1 MNHRHLVAHQLQH
14 LFNEQTAVN
23 HQFNEWTPAAKH
35 LFMQTCRYYPRL
47 ENIALQM
54 LSKKP
59 KDKLVWAALMSGL
72 CELCIDEKPSHAVI
86 FEWVQFIKKSPYQ
99 SASGLVNAILRRANR
114 EQHQLKTTD
123 LTYEWSHPL
132 WMIQRFQHHWPK
144 YWQEIC
150 HHNNQHPPMTL
161 RVNLA
166 KISRVDYLKRIG
178 AEHAHITLHSAAG
191 LQMKQ
196 AVSIQELPGFFE
208 GFVSIQDEAAQLA
221 AQILAPQAGQRV
233 LDACAAPGGKT
244 CHMLETQSDLKLTA
258 IEPQSE
264 RFAKLQQT
272 LHRLQL
278 NAHCIQ
284 ADASQTSTWWDG
296 VPFDRI
302 LIDAPCSGMGVIR
315 RHPDIKL
322 RRSETHVL
330 NNIEIQRQLL
340 DALWPLLQQNGFLL
354 YATCSILPEEN
365 DEQIRRFLARHQD
378 AKRMP
383 LPITVGKSTEFGQ
396 QIFPGMSDMDGFYYS
411 LITKHQLDE

>member
-14 LFNEQTAVN
+14 LFGQQAPVN

-59 KDKLVWAALMSGL
+59 KDKLVWAALICGL

-99 SASGLVNAILRRANR
+99 SASGLVNAILRRVSR
-114 EQHQLKTTD
+114 EQHQLKTSD

-132 WMIQRFQHHWPK
+132 WMIQRFARDWPEHW
-144 YWQEIC
+144 QDIC
-150 HHNNQHPPMTL
+150 NYNNQHPPMTL
-161 RVNLA
+161 RVNLS
-166 KISRVDYLKRIG
+166 KISREDYLKQIG
-178 AEHAHITLHSAAG
+178 PEHAQITEHSAAG
-191 LQMKQ
+191 IQMKQ
-196 AVSIQELPGFFE
+196 AVSIQELPGFYE
-208 GFVSIQDEAAQLA
+208 GLVSIQDEAAQLA

-244 CHMLETQSDLKLTA
+244 CHLLESQTGLKLTA
-258 IEPQSE
+258 IEPQNE
-264 RFAKLQQT
+264 RFTKLQQT

-296 VPFDRI
+296 TPFDRI

-322 RRSETHVL
+322 RRSETQLL
-330 NNIEIQRQLL
+330 NNIDIQRQLL
-340 DALWPLLQQNGFLL
+340 DALWPLLQQNGLML

-365 DEQIRRFLARHQD
+365 DHQIRQFLTRHQD
-378 AKRMP
+378 ARIMP
-383 LPITVGKSTEFGQ
+383 LPIHAGKPTEFGQ
-396 QIFPGMSDMDGFYYS
+396 QIFPGMSNMDGFSYC
-411 LITKHQLDE
+411 LITKY